1 MLYNVM
7 VALAVSFYSIS
18 EVLHVLM
25 AVNLYIARI
34 QGELLVF
41 SFTATWL
48 LFYTTILVLLAVY
61 KINKVIYRG
70 QILDYT
76 ASVM

>member
-34 QGELLVF
+34 QGNCWFLVY
-41 SFTATWL
+41 SN
-48 LFYTTILVLLAVY
+48 LAV
-61 KINKVIYRG
+61 
-70 QILDYT
+70 ILYYYT
-76 ASVM
+76 GITGCLQDQ

>member
-34 QGELLVF
+34 QGNCWF
-41 SFTATWL
+41 
-48 LFYTTILVLLAVY
+48 LVLQQPGCY
-61 KINKVIYRG
+61 F
-70 QILDYT
+70 ILLYWYYWLST
-76 ASVM
+76 RSIK